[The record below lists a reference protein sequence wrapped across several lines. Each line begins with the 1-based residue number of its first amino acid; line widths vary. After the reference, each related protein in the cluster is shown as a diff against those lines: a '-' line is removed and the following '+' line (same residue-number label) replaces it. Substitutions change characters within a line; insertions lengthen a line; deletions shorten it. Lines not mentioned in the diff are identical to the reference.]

1 MGNKE
6 TRVYNRIVGRK

>member
-6 TRVYNRIVGRK
+6 TRVYNRNRT